1 MEPLPVVTSRY
12 EPLLSWMAP
21 KSLHLTTAFA
31 PVPTFLGG
39 SCPLG
44 CSLSAPATG
53 GFSMTSPQC
62 SCMRQA
68 PRRRSGPA
76 AHFMGYHST
85 SVRICKGVLAGPSL
99 GGGCCCGQR
108 PPSAEGLLWP
118 APLSHLARP
127 PTFLETGG
135 HPLYPRRGL
144 RPLHPWLGTKGVVVA
159 CALLYGMVW
168 LGLRRLSHL
177 AHPPTFLE
185 TGGTPP
191 VPPAGAAPPAPRSA
205 SVASLRWRV

>member
-21 KSLHLTTAFA
+21 KSLCLTTAFA

-53 GFSMTSPQC
+53 GFSVVSPQC

-85 SVRICKGVLAGPSL
+85 IVRILQGGWGSGGSR
-99 GGGCCCGQR
+99 GGGGAAR
-108 PPSAEGLLWP
+108 GTEGLAWP
-118 APLSHLARP
+118 APLSRPLLP
-127 PTFLETGG
+127 PTFLEAGG
-135 HPLYPRRGL
+135 H
-144 RPLHPWLGTKGVVVA
+144 A
-159 CALLYGMVW
+159 A
-168 LGLRRLSHL
+168 
-177 AHPPTFLE
+177 
-185 TGGTPP
+185 
-191 VPPAGAAPPAPRSA
+191 PPAGAAPLAPCLGDGGGNGEGATGVGGLSRD
-205 SVASLRWRV
+205 SLGIVNEKGAPS

>member
-21 KSLHLTTAFA
+21 KSLCLTTAVA

-53 GFSMTSPQC
+53 GFSVVSPQC

-85 SVRICKGVLAGPSL
+85 IVRILQRGCGSGGSR
-99 GGGCCCGQR
+99 GGGGAAR
-108 PPSAEGLLWP
+108 GTEGLAWP
-118 APLSHLARP
+118 APLSRPLLP

-135 HPLYPRRGL
+135 HAAPPVGA
-144 RPLHPWLGTKGVVVA
+144 RPLHPAWGTGVGMGRAPQGSGA
-159 CALLYGMVW
+159 C
-168 LGLRRLSHL
+168 
-177 AHPPTFLE
+177 PEIP
-185 TGGTPP
+185 
-191 VPPAGAAPPAPRSA
+191 
-205 SVASLRWRV
+205 